1 MRWLIDNADPSAWRI
16 ECTGFGLNL
25 VSGNYEFAC

>member
-1 MRWLIDNADPSAWRI
+1 VGAGHTGALRM

-25 VSGNYEFAC
+25 VSGNYEFRSRWS